1 VLDCH
6 LAASV
11 HDLMDL
17 VLFGNDKRRRTIDL
31 PATKLIRSAFGLLC
45 LGSVIFAAACASS
58 TSASYSQP
66 AAQSDHL
73 SPQLSSVPD
82 EIPAASLDHD
92 LESNAGALENLWQVR
107 VVDRSADASSAGFTL
122 GPGDLFRISV
132 PQIPQLRDRTVRVS
146 EQGTISLPLL
156 GEISVNGMTQQ
167 DLLIDLSN
175 RCRKYMYHPQVEVFL
190 LHSENREVAVL
201 GAVKKPGRFML
212 TSRSDT
218 IMTMISRAGGLTADA
233 AARIL
238 LVPAPATKE
247 QSLEHNGSPASTP
260 PLQTPDARGSSVA
273 PIALRDPADLNSVM
287 RQRPADQVFITTS
300 RAEDQRYLELP
311 AKPGDVIVV
320 PAARQVTV
328 QGWVDKPGAFP
339 ITSGMTVLGSVAA
352 AGGPLFSSAA
362 TLLREQ
368 SDGHKLE
375 VALDLNKMKHGEQP
389 DLPVQGGDVVVVER
403 SVAGA
408 VPYSLYFLVQRIGIG
423 LPMIP

>member
-1 VLDCH
+1 
-6 LAASV
+6 
-11 HDLMDL
+11 M
-17 VLFGNDKRRRTIDL
+17 DL
-31 PATKLIRSAFGLLC
+31 PANKLLRSAFGLLC

-66 AAQSDHL
+66 AAQNDHL

-82 EIPAASLDHD
+82 EIPVASLDHD
-92 LESNAGALENLWQVR
+92 LESNARALEDLWNVR
-107 VVDRSADASSAGFTL
+107 MVNRSNASTDGFTL
-122 GPGDLFRISV
+122 GPGDLLRISV
-132 PQIPQLRDRTVRVS
+132 PLVPQLRDRTVRVS
-146 EQGTISLPLL
+146 EQGTISMPLL

-218 IMTMISRAGGLTADA
+218 IMTMISRAGGFTADA
-233 AARIL
+233 AGRLL
-238 LVPAPATKE
+238 LVPVPPAPKE
-247 QSLEHNGSPASTP
+247 QSLEHNGSPASTSP
-260 PLQTPDARGSSVA
+260 GLQTDARASSVA
-273 PIALRDPADLNSVM
+273 PIALRDPADLSSVM
-287 RQRPADQVFITTS
+287 KQKPADQVFINTS

-320 PAARQVTV
+320 SAAGQVTV

-368 SDGHKLE
+368 GNGHKLE
-375 VALDLNKMKHGEQP
+375 VALDLNKVKHGEQP

-408 VPYSLYFLVQRIGIG
+408 VPYSLYFLVQRMGIG

>member
-1 VLDCH
+1 
-6 LAASV
+6 
-11 HDLMDL
+11 MDL

-122 GPGDLFRISV
+122 GPGDVLRISV
-132 PQIPQLRDRTVRVS
+132 PLIPQLRDRTARLS
-146 EQGTISLPLL
+146 EQGMISLPLV

-167 DLLIDLSN
+167 DLLVDVSS

-218 IMTMISRAGGLTADA
+218 IMTMISRAGGLNPDA

-238 LVPAPATKE
+238 LVPASDTKA
-247 QSLEHNGSPASTP
+247 QSLEHDVSPASAP
-260 PLQTPDARGSSVA
+260 SNLQNADARGSSVA
-273 PIALRDPADLNSVM
+273 PIALRDPDLNSVTG
-287 RQRPADQVFITTS
+287 QSPIEQVFISTS

-311 AKPGDVIVV
+311 AKPGDVVVV
-320 PAARQVTV
+320 PAAGQVTV

-352 AGGPLFSSAA
+352 AGGPLFSSTA
-362 TLLREQ
+362 TLLRDQ

-375 VALDLNKMKHGEQP
+375 VALNLNKMKHGEQP

-403 SVAGA
+403 SAAGA
-408 VPYSLYFLVQRIGIG
+408 VPYSLYFLIQHIGMG
-423 LPMIP
+423 FPAF

>member
-122 GPGDLFRISV
+122 GPGDVLRISV
-132 PQIPQLRDRTVRVS
+132 PLIPQLRDRTARLS
-146 EQGTISLPLL
+146 EQGMISLPLV

-167 DLLIDLSN
+167 DLLVDVSS

-320 PAARQVTV
+320 PAAGQVTV

>member
-1 VLDCH
+1 MNEMVLLC
-6 LAASV
+6 
-11 HDLMDL
+11 
-17 VLFGNDKRRRTIDL
+17 NDRGQTMNL
-31 PATKLIRSAFGLLC
+31 PAIKLIRSAFALLC
-45 LGSVIFAAACASS
+45 LGSLIFTAACASS
-58 TSASYSQP
+58 TAASYSQP
-66 AAQSDHL
+66 AAHGDQP

-82 EIPAASLDHD
+82 EIPVASLDHA
-92 LESNAGALENLWQVR
+92 LESNSSALKDLWKAR

-122 GPGDLFRISV
+122 GPGDVLRISV
-132 PQIPQLRDRTVRVS
+132 PMIPQLRDRTVRVS
-146 EQGTISLPLL
+146 EQGMISLPLV
-156 GEISVNGMTQQ
+156 GEISVTGMTQQ
-167 DLLIDLSN
+167 DLLIDLSS

-218 IMTMISRAGGLTADA
+218 IMTMISRAGGLTTDA

-238 LVPAPATKE
+238 LVPVPDMKAR
-247 QSLEHNGSPASTP
+247 SLEHEGSPASAP
-260 PLQTPDARGSSVA
+260 SNLQIVDARGSSVT
-273 PIALRDPADLNSVM
+273 PIALREPDLNSVTG
-287 RQRPADQVFITTS
+287 QNPAEQVFISTS

-320 PAARQVTV
+320 PAAGQVTV

-352 AGGPLFSSAA
+352 AGGALFSSSA
-362 TLLREQ
+362 TLLRDQ

-375 VALDLNKMKHGEQP
+375 VALNLNKMKHGEQP

-403 SVAGA
+403 SAAGA
-408 VPYSLYFLVQRIGIG
+408 VPYSLYFLVQHIGIG
-423 LPMIP
+423 IPVIP

>member
-1 VLDCH
+1 
-6 LAASV
+6 
-11 HDLMDL
+11 
-17 VLFGNDKRRRTIDL
+17 
-31 PATKLIRSAFGLLC
+31 
-45 LGSVIFAAACASS
+45 
-58 TSASYSQP
+58 
-66 AAQSDHL
+66 
-73 SPQLSSVPD
+73 
-82 EIPAASLDHD
+82 
-92 LESNAGALENLWQVR
+92 
-107 VVDRSADASSAGFTL
+107 
-122 GPGDLFRISV
+122 
-132 PQIPQLRDRTVRVS
+132 VS
-146 EQGTISLPLL
+146 EQGAISLPLL

-175 RCRKYMYHPQVEVFL
+175 RSRKYMYHPQVEVFL

-218 IMTMISRAGGLTADA
+218 IMTLISRAGGLTADA

-238 LVPAPATKE
+238 LVPVPTRKE
-247 QSLEHNGSPASTP
+247 QGPEHNGSPAFSP
-260 PLQTPDARGSSVA
+260 PGLQTANARASS
-273 PIALRDPADLNSVM
+273 DPADLKPVI
-287 RQRPADQVFITTS
+287 RQTPADQVFISTS

-311 AKPGDVIVV
+311 AKPGDVIVI
-320 PAARQVTV
+320 PAAGQVTV

-362 TLLREQ
+362 TLLRDQ

-375 VALDLNKMKHGEQP
+375 VALDLDKMKHGEQP

-408 VPYSLYFLVQRIGIG
+408 VPYSLYFVVQRIGIG

>member
-1 VLDCH
+1 
-6 LAASV
+6 
-11 HDLMDL
+11 MDL

-122 GPGDLFRISV
+122 GPGDVLRISV
-132 PQIPQLRDRTVRVS
+132 PLIPQLRDRTARLS
-146 EQGTISLPLL
+146 EQGMISLPLV

-167 DLLIDLSN
+167 DLLVDVSS

-320 PAARQVTV
+320 PAAGQVTV

>member
-1 VLDCH
+1 
-6 LAASV
+6 
-11 HDLMDL
+11 MDL

-320 PAARQVTV
+320 PAAGQVTV